1 MMTIPYRASW
11 QLLRFHQTALFQ
23 RHSNPFHNEKNTIR
37 RQLTFHTKPQTSPS
51 TQVIAHRLND
61 SNRTNPTVYTPN
73 EGGWKLTQPT
83 ILPTTTSWNI
93 TPRIQQYVK
102 HFMPANYPASVH
114 DGYSTFAS
122 YCFVA
127 SVAGSAGMVLST
139 QTLLL
144 AVGVV
149 GSAGQASILAGAIN
163 WVIKDG
169 VGQLGGV
176 LFASKMSQSQRFDA
190 SPKRWRMVAALSLD
204 AATLLEIASPF
215 VSPVWVLP
223 LASVANIGKNIGFLT
238 ASASRAALHQSLAL
252 KQNLADVTAKSG
264 SQSIAAGLIG
274 TTLGIGLSPILGD
287 VTHFAMGFVALSA
300 IHLRCNYLSL
310 KAIPLIRVDRHRL
323 HLILKHYVT
332 TNKVLTPA
340 QVAQQEVFL
349 PGMTP
354 DDTQMWLTIGSS
366 MTIVCPKGHDELEL
380 LQQALIGEKYL
391 VNMVQGMVHV
401 VYFHNASGYD
411 LVKGMLLAHMIHYHS
426 CTGEEL
432 KDHNFIRSKYD
443 ELQSGWD
450 QLKYNL
456 SGAGW
461 SMENEGSS
469 VEDSNAFRIQ
479 LQLTE
484 TKN

>member
-1 MMTIPYRASW
+1 MMTSPYRVSW
-11 QLLRFHQTALFQ
+11 QLLRASRNALFQ
-23 RHSNPFHNEKNTIR
+23 RVSSHSNNYYTS
-37 RQLTFHTKPQTSPS
+37 RQFTFHAKPHAPPS
-51 TQVIAHRLND
+51 IRVIAHRLND
-61 SNRTNPTVYTPN
+61 TNQTTPTVYTAN
-73 EGGWKLTQPT
+73 EGNWKMTQPT
-83 ILPTTTSWNI
+83 ILPTTSGWNI
-93 TPRIQQYVK
+93 TPRIQQYIK
-102 HFMPANYPASVH
+102 HFLPANYPISVH

-169 VGQLGGV
+169 IGQLGGV
-176 LFASKMSQSQRFDA
+176 LFASRMSQSQRFDA

-204 AATLLEIASPF
+204 AATLMEIASPF

-287 VTHFAMGFVALSA
+287 VTHFAMGFVVLSS

-323 HLILKHYVT
+323 HLILKHYVI

-354 DDTQMWLTIGSS
+354 DDTHLWLTIGSS
-366 MTIVCPKGHDELEL
+366 MTTVCPKGPDELTL
-380 LQQALIGEKYL
+380 LQQAMIGEKYL
-391 VNMVQGMVHV
+391 VNMVQGIVHV
-401 VYFHNASGYD
+401 VYYHDASGYD
-411 LVKGMLLAHMIHYHS
+411 LVKGMLHAHMLYYHS
-426 CTGEEL
+426 CTGATQ
-432 KDHNFIRSKYD
+432 KDHDFICSKYH
-443 ELQSGWD
+443 ELQNNWD
-450 QLKYNL
+450 QIRLNL

-461 SMENEGSS
+461 RMENEGSS

-479 LQLTE
+479 LQLTD
-484 TKN
+484 TKNQT